1 MKHAA
6 SRAERPEI
14 QDGRDSRDE
23 ARVSMRM
30 SSPQISHRTAGSRR
44 KHVAPE
50 VLAASLK
57 RSRMLALTLVAA
69 LLAVALVSTMLILPH
84 ATGGNAAP
92 SVVAQRSA
100 DTAATSQSATPAAGA
115 DGAEAASR
123 SEVRDSITVK
133 DEQKWESFDAA
144 TFDVKQLSK
153 PQVNNQVIAKY
164 MDRDGDAVPADFNP
178 NHDTGDTGLKYA
190 FSQCTWW
197 AYLRRHEL
205 GLPAGSLMGN
215 GNMWADSARALG
227 YWVDRNPRVG
237 DVVVFQAGQANAD
250 PVYGHVAIVEQV
262 KDNGNKIV
270 ISETS
275 ASYNGVP
282 GTRELGNVH
291 DYEYVHY

>member
-6 SRAERPEI
+6 HKAPRDGATENTVINQSDRPA
-14 QDGRDSRDE
+14 S
-23 ARVSMRM
+23 
-30 SSPQISHRTAGSRR
+30 SRR
-44 KHVAPE
+44 RHVHPSA
-50 VLAASLK
+50 VAASVK
-57 RSRMLALTLVAA
+57 RSRIAAVVLMAA
-69 LLAVALVSTMLILPH
+69 LLAVAMVSTFLLMPGANRDNTSI
-84 ATGGNAAP
+84 
-92 SVVAQRSA
+92 VAQRSA
-100 DTAATSQSATPAAGA
+100 ETATQQDGTSISAA
-115 DGAEAASR
+115 DGDAAASR
-123 SEVRDSITVK
+123 SSVRDSITVK
-133 DEQKWESFDAA
+133 DEQKWESFDAE
-144 TFDVKQLSK
+144 TFDIKQLSK
-153 PQVNNQVIAKY
+153 PQVNNRTVAKY

-178 NHDTGDTGLKYA
+178 NHDTGDFGLNYD

-205 GLPAGSLMGN
+205 GLPAGSTMGN

-227 YWVDRNPRVG
+227 YWVDNTPRVG